1 MVPGREGTV
10 ERPSLGC
17 GICPTSCGE
26 PAHRTQRYRSMRSS
40 GRSGGWAPT
49 DFGRISYR
57 AFRCGCETSRGVRR
71 VNAKGRDRA
80 ESISECLSHR
90 RGDRTPSIEFAIRQD
105 VDRVRPGF
113 FWPVMPAGLGR
124 RFIRPAST
132 ALKVPP
138 APIRASKQEG
148 VFPPVF
154 PLLEAS
160 IEYRG
165 DNANHHPFTPRVLC
179 GVLKS

>member
-1 MVPGREGTV
+1 MLSATYGPGEKLPGRSFLQRDCNGSHCASHAACVRRFLIDLHVSSPSVVPGREGTV

-26 PAHRTQRYRSMRSS
+26 PARQNPAVPLDAIIGTIWRL
-40 GRSGGWAPT
+40 G
-49 DFGRISYR
+49 SYR
-57 AFRCGCETSRGVRR
+57 FRQNLVPRIPVRVRDQRGVRR

-113 FWPVMPAGLGR
+113 FWPVLPAGLGR
-124 RFIRPAST
+124 RF
-132 ALKVPP
+132 VGQPP
-138 APIRASKQEG
+138 LP
-148 VFPPVF
+148 
-154 PLLEAS
+154 
-160 IEYRG
+160 
-165 DNANHHPFTPRVLC
+165 
-179 GVLKS
+179 